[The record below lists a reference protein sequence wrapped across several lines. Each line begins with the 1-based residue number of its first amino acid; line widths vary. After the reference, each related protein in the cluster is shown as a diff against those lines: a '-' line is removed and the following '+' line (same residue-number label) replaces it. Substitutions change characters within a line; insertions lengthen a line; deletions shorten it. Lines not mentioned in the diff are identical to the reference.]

1 MLQLVNTVCRLV
13 LEWNALG
20 VWDEAFSLFCEGLAS
35 NSVLTQLD
43 LRNNQI
49 NHHGASELALAL
61 KRNNTLEVLG
71 DTQ

>member
-1 MLQLVNTVCRLV
+1 MLQLENTVCRLV

-20 VWDEAFSLFCEGLAS
+20 VWDEAFTVFCEGLAS
-35 NSVLTQLD
+35 NSVLRQLD

-61 KRNNTLEVLG
+61 KRNNALETLG
-71 DTQ
+71 DV